1 MIDSSFEVIL
11 WYKAH
16 PGKEIN
22 DSGGE
27 FPGTADFISCSYPSA
42 SRPSCVADLSH
53 PAHASLHDA
62 VRKIGNRVWS
72 LNVEPLNIELP

>member
-11 WYKAH
+11 CYKAH

-27 FPGTADFISCSYPSA
+27 FPG
-42 SRPSCVADLSH
+42 DLAARRESE
-53 PAHASLHDA
+53 
-62 VRKIGNRVWS
+62 NR
-72 LNVEPLNIELP
+72 

>member
-11 WYKAH
+11 CYKAH

-27 FPGTADFISCSYPSA
+27 FPGTVYFNFFSYPSA
-42 SRPSCVADLSH
+42 TTLLAQQTRIDLRISRCTT
-53 PAHASLHDA
+53 
-62 VRKIGNRVWS
+62 
-72 LNVEPLNIELP
+72 